1 MCIGSSASRSKSP
14 RLENKQQ
21 VTTNLVVQSNESKDI
36 VCTNPFEALGVEKEL
51 ELIANNPSKEKTLV
65 RADPDSNTQSVS
77 TPIGICS
84 MWTEKY
90 GNVMSPIVAKAIQD
104 SQAAMLLKP
113 NSAIKPPMVTL
124 SILAHEVTSQNL
136 DSLDEH
142 QGEYGQLLSST
153 GNDKIL
159 AKEKQQREM
168 STPRWA
174 DLVDEEEHVSPPL
187 LNRKL
192 SPQALEFV
200 PKSTS
205 AKKNEQEALAS
216 GFSPINA
223 YASDLGDDSFD
234 EGEDEDEDE
243 DEDMLDI
250 CFDKV
255 ARYEDISPRHQRSG
269 SKKNKKKTHGRQ
281 HSWDGKVTGEFVPRH
296 LSMQLAKQNHMT
308 VSIASTRSNTFNK
321 Q

>member
-21 VTTNLVVQSNESKDI
+21 VTTNLVVQFNGSKDI

-51 ELIANNPSKEKTLV
+51 ELIDSNPSKEKTLV
-65 RADPDSNTQSVS
+65 RVDPDNNIQSIS
-77 TPIGICS
+77 TPIGVCS
-84 MWTEKY
+84 MRTDKY
-90 GNVMSPIVAKAIQD
+90 GNVMNPTVAKAIQE

-124 SILAHEVTSQNL
+124 SILVHEVTSQNL
-136 DSLDEH
+136 DSPEDIKVNLDSSYH
-142 QGEYGQLLSST
+142 PQGMI
-153 GNDKIL
+153 KFWR
-159 AKEKQQREM
+159 KQGVM

-174 DLVDEEEHVSPPL
+174 DLVDEEENVSPPL

-200 PKSTS
+200 PKSTI

-234 EGEDEDEDE
+234 EGENEDEDD

-255 ARYEDISPRHQRSG
+255 ARDGDISPRHQRSG
-269 SKKNKKKTHGRQ
+269 SNKNKKKTHGIQ

-296 LSMQLAKQNHMT
+296 LPMRLAKQNHMT
-308 VSIASTRSNTFNK
+308 VSIASTKSNTFKK